1 MSYKVKILFFILVNF
16 FSQNLKS
23 QPGIKGQITIDTSIW
38 TPIAYLSLITDFDEM
53 YTMTSEMILDTA
65 NINKSGEF
73 NFNTHYLPDGDNL
86 LRVHICKKNS
96 PPASLIIGGDD
107 ENHFFIIANNKS
119 QTIIRGTNQMG
130 LFKDVRFEG
139 YYPNL
144 MLQQIDKIANY
155 LDTTSFNGSQIKIE
169 LIRNAIFEKLRHYAD
184 TCSNPIVS
192 LYALY
197 KSKFEKDYSANQ
209 LYYKNF
215 LLKWKQERSTYFIEF
230 RKKIPAFN
238 NSGIWL
244 TSLIG
249 GACLI
254 IGFLLSLAYL
264 KLFKKN
270 QNLLRNLSV
279 QERKIF
285 ALIFEGKSN
294 KEISEILNIGLSTV
308 KSHVNSVYSKLDIN
322 SRKDVLNLNL
332 DK

>member
-1 MSYKVKILFFILVNF
+1 MYYKVIILFFILANF
-16 FSQNLKS
+16 FNQNLKS
-23 QPGIKGQITIDTSIW
+23 QPGIKGHITIDTSIW
-38 TPIAYLSLITDFDEM
+38 APVAYLSLITDFDEM
-53 YTMTSEMILDTA
+53 YTLTSEMILDTA
-65 NINKSGEF
+65 YIKKNGEF
-73 NFNTHYLPDGDNL
+73 KFNTNYLPDGDNL
-86 LRVHICKKNS
+86 LRIHVCKKNS
-96 PPASLIIGGDD
+96 PPVSLIIGGDD

-119 QTIIRGTNQMG
+119 QSIFSGTSQPG
-130 LFKDVRFEG
+130 LFKDIRFEG
-139 YYPNL
+139 YYPNQ
-144 MLQQIDKIANY
+144 MLQQINKIANY

-169 LIRNAIFEKLRHYAD
+169 LIRNAIFDKLRHYAD

-197 KSKFEKDYSANQ
+197 KSKFEKDYSVNQ
-209 LYYKNF
+209 LFYKNF

-230 RKKIPAFN
+230 RKKIPGFKN
-238 NSGIWL
+238 NGIWL
-244 TSLIG
+244 NCLIG
-249 GACLI
+249 AVCII

-279 QERKIF
+279 QERKIL

-308 KSHVNSVYSKLDIN
+308 KSHVNKVYSKLDIN

>member
-1 MSYKVKILFFILVNF
+1 MTYKVKILFFILVIF
-16 FSQNLKS
+16 FNQNLNS
-23 QPGIKGQITIDTSIW
+23 QPGIRGQITIDSSIW
-38 TPIAYLSLITDFDEM
+38 TPIVYLSLIPDFNEM
-53 YTMTSEMILDTA
+53 FTMTSEMILDMA
-65 NINKSGEF
+65 HINKNGEF
-73 NFNTHYLPDGDNL
+73 DFDTHYLPDEDNL
-86 LRVHICKKNS
+86 LRIHICKKNS
-96 PPASLIIGGDD
+96 PPASLIIGGND
-107 ENHFFIIANNKS
+107 ENHFFLIANNKS
-119 QTIIRGTNQMG
+119 ETIVRNTSKTG
-130 LFKDVRFEG
+130 LFKDIRFEG
-139 YYPNL
+139 YYPNR
-144 MLQQIDKIANY
+144 MLQQIDEIANY

-169 LIRNAIFEKLRHYAD
+169 LVRNAIFEKLRHYAD

-197 KSKFEKDYSANQ
+197 KSKFEKDYSINQ

-215 LLKWKQERSTYFIEF
+215 LSKWRRERSTYFTEF
-230 RKKIPAFN
+230 RKKIPVFEGN
-238 NSGIWL
+238 GIWL
-244 TSLIG
+244 NVLIAG
-249 GACLI
+249 VFLF

-264 KLFKKN
+264 KLFKKD

-285 ALIFEGKSN
+285 ALILEGKSN